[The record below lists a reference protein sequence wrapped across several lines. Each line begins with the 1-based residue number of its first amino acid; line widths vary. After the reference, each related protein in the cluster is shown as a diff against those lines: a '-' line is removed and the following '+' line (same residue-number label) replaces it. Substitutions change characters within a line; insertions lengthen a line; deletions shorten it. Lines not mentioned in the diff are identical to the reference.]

1 MRLWV
6 EILLAARVIRWLP
19 CQPLREAVSWNIPRR
34 IKKMSLCSSASSWGC
49 ELKCYNFCRKTSV
62 RGQPLREAV
71 SWNTII
77 SQIVT
82 GMICQPLRE
91 AVSWNEEYNKQ
102 RKEQSIVSLF
112 VRLWVEMAWIMSIF
126 LCVSCQPLREAVS
139 WNATILRISVSLYVS
154 LFVRLWVEMCISG
167 IQSNTPCVSL
177 FVRLWVEIMAVRYSR
192 DTGLVSLFVRL
203 WVEMHWLR
211 WSPRMLLRQPLREAV
226 SWNNP
231 GSSVFGRT
239 CCQPLREAVSWNGL
253 QFRTPYRN
261 QEVSLFVRLWVE
273 ILLAARVIRWLPCQ
287 PLREAVS
294 WNVNH
299 PGQIIHERRQPLR
312 EAVSWNAFLLL
323 SSTGF
328 WSVSLFVRLWVEIK
342 LVYLIWMEQLRQPL
356 REAVSW
362 NNVDETWL
370 RTGDVSLFVRLW
382 VEMLIAIIF
391 TSSGF
396 VSLFVRLW
404 VEILEIQ
411 LFESESNV
419 SLFVRLWVEITM
431 GC

>member
-1 MRLWV
+1 
-6 EILLAARVIRWLP
+6 
-19 CQPLREAVSWNIPRR
+19 
-34 IKKMSLCSSASSWGC
+34 
-49 ELKCYNFCRKTSV
+49 
-62 RGQPLREAV
+62 
-71 SWNTII
+71 
-77 SQIVT
+77 
-82 GMICQPLRE
+82 MICQPLRE

-177 FVRLWVEIMAVRYSR
+177 FVRLWVE
-192 DTGLVSLFVRL
+192 
-203 WVEMHWLR
+203 MHWLR

-273 ILLAARVIRWLPCQ
+273 M
-287 PLREAVS
+287 S
-294 WNVNH
+294 
-299 PGQIIHERRQPLR
+299 IIP
-312 EAVSWNAFLLL
+312 VK
-323 SSTGF
+323 SSTKG
-328 WSVSLFVRLWVEIK
+328 
-342 LVYLIWMEQLRQPL
+342 
-356 REAVSW
+356 
-362 NNVDETWL
+362 
-370 RTGDVSLFVRLW
+370 
-382 VEMLIAIIF
+382 
-391 TSSGF
+391 
-396 VSLFVRLW
+396 
-404 VEILEIQ
+404 
-411 LFESESNV
+411 V

>member
-1 MRLWV
+1 MV
-6 EILLAARVIRWLP
+6 YAIP
-19 CQPLREAVSWNIPRR
+19 GQPLREAVSWNI
-34 IKKMSLCSSASSWGC
+34 KMGLYKLAAH
-49 ELKCYNFCRKTSV
+49 R
-62 RGQPLREAV
+62 
-71 SWNTII
+71 
-77 SQIVT
+77 
-82 GMICQPLRE
+82 QPLRE

-273 ILLAARVIRWLPCQ
+273 M
-287 PLREAVS
+287 S
-294 WNVNH
+294 
-299 PGQIIHERRQPLR
+299 IIP
-312 EAVSWNAFLLL
+312 VK
-323 SSTGF
+323 SSTKG
-328 WSVSLFVRLWVEIK
+328 
-342 LVYLIWMEQLRQPL
+342 
-356 REAVSW
+356 
-362 NNVDETWL
+362 
-370 RTGDVSLFVRLW
+370 VSLFVRLW
-382 VEMLIAIIF
+382 VEMR
-391 TSSGF
+391 SSCYLALA
-396 VSLFVRLW
+396 SDLSASSW
-404 VEILEIQ
+404 
-411 LFESESNV
+411 
-419 SLFVRLWVEITM
+419 
-431 GC
+431 GCELK